1 MPQFSCFMNGKQ
13 KPMPDLAEESFLI
26 SKEALSNS
34 SKAMLDSRLAT
45 NIAISAIVLS
55 IIMAMQTLIE
65 WFFHK
70 S

>member
-1 MPQFSCFMNGKQ
+1 
-13 KPMPDLAEESFLI
+13 MPDLAEESFLI